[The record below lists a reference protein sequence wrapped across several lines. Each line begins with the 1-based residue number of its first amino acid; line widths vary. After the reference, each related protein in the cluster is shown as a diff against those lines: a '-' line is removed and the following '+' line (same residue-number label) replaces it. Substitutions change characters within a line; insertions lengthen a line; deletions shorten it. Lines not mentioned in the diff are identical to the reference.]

1 MRIEALNE
9 NSSIIYLGDE
19 ISDDVS
25 ARVGRA
31 AAVVQQSLGRLLIDL
46 VPSYT
51 SLLLYYDPDRIDHEQ
66 LHQRLVQLLGSDTA
80 DIKESVTSTKLE
92 VPVYSGEE
100 VAPDLQILSEYAGL
114 SPDEVISIH
123 SGSLYR
129 VYAIGFAPGFAYLG
143 KVDERIA
150 MPRMQKPRLRVPA
163 GSVAIADSQTAVYP
177 AATPGGWRIIG
188 RTPMQMI
195 DWESDLLTPM
205 RVGAE
210 VLFRAIDREEYLD
223 LGGKLEEDGANEL

>member
-80 DIKESVTSTKLE
+80 DIKESVASTKLE
-92 VPVYSGEE
+92 VPVYYGEE

-150 MPRMQKPRLRVPA
+150 MPRMQLPIHRLPSIRRQRQVA
-163 GSVAIADSQTAVYP
+163 GVLS
-177 AATPGGWRIIG
+177 
-188 RTPMQMI
+188 
-195 DWESDLLTPM
+195 
-205 RVGAE
+205 AE
-210 VLFRAIDREEYLD
+210 HQCR
-223 LGGKLEEDGANEL
+223 